1 MNSDRRKHPRYR
13 ANIPATLVWND
24 GLSRASGLILDHSEQ
39 GAMVRLQNGERIGG
53 DCYILFQ
60 HRIEPC
66 RLVWQASQ
74 SIGLLFL
81 EGNQLAAG

>member
-1 MNSDRRKHPRYR
+1 M
-13 ANIPATLVWND
+13 VWDN
-24 GLSRASGLILDHSEQ
+24 GLSRVDALILDQSPE
-39 GAMVRLQNGERIGG
+39 GAMVRLDRHERIVG
-53 DCYILFQ
+53 DCYILFH

-81 EGNQLAAG
+81 QGQ